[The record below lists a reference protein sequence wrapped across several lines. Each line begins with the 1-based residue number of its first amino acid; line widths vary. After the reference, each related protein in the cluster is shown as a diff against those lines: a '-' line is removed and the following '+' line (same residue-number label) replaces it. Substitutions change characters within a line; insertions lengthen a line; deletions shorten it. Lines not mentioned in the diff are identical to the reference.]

1 MMPVTHAIKFRKM
14 LHLLSTAR
22 LLQEAAGDGR
32 AMRMLSRAGNTL
44 LLAGL
49 GGTAYFGYYTLRY
62 KTEDMQN
69 LIDQRKKTENEF
81 PGSSVSLHI

>member
-1 MMPVTHAIKFRKM
+1 MPVQYANKPRNM
-14 LHLLSTAR
+14 LHPLNTAL

-44 LLAGL
+44 LLAAL

-62 KTEDMQN
+62 KTEDMQS
-69 LIDQRKKTENEF
+69 LIDQRKKPENEF

>member
-1 MMPVTHAIKFRKM
+1 M
-14 LHLLSTAR
+14 LHLFYTAL

-62 KTEDMQN
+62 KTEDMQI
-69 LIDQRKKTENEF
+69 LIDQRKKSENEF
-81 PGSSVSLHI
+81 PGSSVSLRI